1 MSDHPPTTQPKKNDD
16 GLECAESLGG
26 AHAKQKK
33 KRLQRRQI
41 YVRHFGW
48 GSSSTRCFKRLS
60 LLIALSLRGMN
71 DLHLGENVASYVTR
85 GA

>member
-1 MSDHPPTTQPKKNDD
+1 MTDWNVRNLLAVRTQN
-16 GLECAESLGG
+16 
-26 AHAKQKK
+26 K

-48 GSSSTRCFKRLS
+48 GSSSTRCFKTNPPPGDGRGEKRLS

>member
-1 MSDHPPTTQPKKNDD
+1 MFVTLVGVHHQLDVLRDPPPPGD
-16 GLECAESLGG
+16 GRGE
-26 AHAKQKK
+26 
-33 KRLQRRQI
+33 
-41 YVRHFGW
+41 
-48 GSSSTRCFKRLS
+48 KRLS